1 MQSMEASQHQ
11 LIRRAT
17 SLNVS
22 TSREIDSAKR
32 SSTGDAGSSTQN
44 NNEYRKSSPDETSP
58 EIRDHSQ
65 VPSLITRKK
74 RRVAH
79 NSWLNL
85 LNPSYKTRVEEFRKL
100 FADSVPSNE
109 RLVVDYSCA
118 LQKVSR
124 GSVMLEMFL
133 ISLCRKYW
141 FMAEFMYP

>member
-1 MQSMEASQHQ
+1 MMEASQHQ

-22 TSREIDSAKR
+22 SNRENVDQNQTKR
-32 SSTGDAGSSTQN
+32 SSTGDGSSSQRN
-44 NNEYRKSSPDETSP
+44 NNEYVKSSPDEGSP
-58 EIRDHSQ
+58 EAKEPTQGPAVAR
-65 VPSLITRKK
+65 RR

-118 LQKVSR
+118 LQKVSED
-124 GSVMLEMFL
+124 SSTEKKFL
-133 ISLCRKYW
+133 H
-141 FMAEFMYP
+141 

>member
-1 MQSMEASQHQ
+1 MQSMMEASQHQ

-22 TSREIDSAKR
+22 NRESVEHNQTKR
-32 SSTGDAGSSTQN
+32 SSVGDGGSSSQQN
-44 NNEYRKSSPDETSP
+44 NNEYVKSSPDEGSP
-58 EIRDHSQ
+58 EVKEPTQ
-65 VPSLITRKK
+65 GPTLTRKK

-118 LQKVSR
+118 LQKVSEDR
-124 GSVMLEMFL
+124 
-133 ISLCRKYW
+133 SLNQ
-141 FMAEFMYP
+141 

>member
-1 MQSMEASQHQ
+1 MQSMMEASQHQ

-22 TSREIDSAKR
+22 TNRESDVVKR
-32 SSTGDAGSSTQN
+32 SSEGDAGTSTQN
-44 NNEYRKSSPDETSP
+44 NNEYQKSSPDETSP
-58 EIRDHSQ
+58 EIRDHAQ
-65 VPSLITRKK
+65 PPSLRKK

-118 LQKVSR
+118 LQKVR
-124 GSVMLEMFL
+124 
-133 ISLCRKYW
+133 RKFPLKLY
-141 FMAEFMYP
+141 

>member
-1 MQSMEASQHQ
+1 MEASQHQ

-22 TSREIDSAKR
+22 TNREVDSNKR
-32 SSTGDAGSSTQN
+32 SSMGDAGSSTQN
-44 NNEYRKSSPDETSP
+44 NNEYHKSSPDDQSP
-58 EIRDHSQ
+58 EVREHTSQ
-65 VPSLITRKK
+65 APTLNRKK

-118 LQKVSR
+118 LQKVSL
-124 GSVMLEMFL
+124 SMNIHLTPNLKF
-133 ISLCRKYW
+133 RKFW
-141 FMAEFMYP
+141 STEEFTYP

>member
-1 MQSMEASQHQ
+1 MMEASQHQ

-22 TSREIDSAKR
+22 MNRESVEHNQTKR
-32 SSTGDAGSSTQN
+32 SSVGDAGSSSQQN
-44 NNEYRKSSPDETSP
+44 NNEYVKSSPDEASP
-58 EIRDHSQ
+58 EAKEPTQ
-65 VPSLITRKK
+65 EPTQGPTQGPTLTRKK

-118 LQKVSR
+118 LQKVS
-124 GSVMLEMFL
+124 EDQ
-133 ISLCRKYW
+133 SLNQ
-141 FMAEFMYP
+141 